1 MNSPDESVRN
11 PIVAAHS
18 NPHWAELIRRAGD
31 RAAILFGELRQRI
44 SRIDGLEE
52 DLHDYGDERGWAP
65 RYRVGEQTLFI
76 AHLLPG
82 RLEARIE
89 LNASLK
95 QSLLNSPRISAG
107 LKETIRN
114 AAGRDNAATLR
125 LWISNRADARAFAQ
139 LIVVKAKL
147 LAALPRLQDSPPSP

>member
-1 MNSPDESVRN
+1 MNFPDESVRN

-31 RAAILFGELRQRI
+31 RAAILFGELRQRV

-52 DLHDYGDERGWAP
+52 DLHDYGEEWGWAP

-82 RLEARIE
+82 RLEASID
-89 LNASLK
+89 LNPSLK

-114 AAGRDNAATLR
+114 AATDSSSGLRIALPSLAAVR
-125 LWISNRADARAFAQ
+125 SF
-139 LIVVKAKL
+139 AKL
-147 LAALPRLQDSPPSP
+147 VLIEASLS